1 MLRNRLPEIEI
12 PEDNPFKND
21 KFNRKTCA
29 DIFINLI
36 KMYYHTGCVIALNGE
51 WGSGKTTFV
60 KMVQQ
65 ELKNREAHPLY
76 FNAWKNDYV
85 SDPLIALLSELKEV
99 CPDSS
104 KWDKF
109 IANVGKI
116 SLATGKAVLNG
127 TIRNISGVSADAL
140 LAGTDEMGKILENNI
155 NEFAEQKKTF
165 QDFRK
170 SLQEYIADN
179 SSEEAPVVFFIDELD
194 RCSPKFAVL
203 VLERI
208 KHLFDIPNIVFILS
222 VNKKQLGY
230 AVQGYYGS
238 ANIDADNYLRRFID
252 IEYTLPQPDI
262 NVFCQYLYEIY
273 KFENVFRNKNRMQYS
288 ELQADADIFKRI
300 APILISSSKMDF
312 RTADKI
318 YAHTRLAL
326 MEFKINNYIIPEVFF
341 LLCYLKIVNTDL
353 YYNIFNRKYK
363 TQELLDEIEDFFS
376 FELLEKKEE
385 YDFPARVMTPT
396 IASLILMYNLDENG
410 VGQINLRNKDDD
422 NQPSIKTKYI
432 DSETF
437 YNTITSNYNIE
448 RGIMP
453 LAYMLKKI
461 ELQEEIQFDKY
472 ND

>member
-1 MLRNRLPEIEI
+1 MLRNKLPEIEI
-12 PEDNPFKND
+12 PEDNPFLND
-21 KFNRKTCA
+21 KLERKSCA

-36 KMYYHTGCVIALNGE
+36 NMYYATGCVIALNGE

-65 ELKNREAHPLY
+65 ELKNRGAHPLY

-104 KWDKF
+104 KWDNF
-109 IANVGKI
+109 IANAGKI
-116 SLATGKAVLNG
+116 SLAIGKAMLNG
-127 TIRNISGVSADAL
+127 AIRNMSGVSADAL
-140 LAGTDEMGKILENNI
+140 FAGTNEMGKILENNI

-170 SLQEYIADN
+170 SLQEYITDN
-179 SSEEAPVVFFIDELD
+179 SSEETPVVFFIDELD

-208 KHLFDIPNIVFILS
+208 KHLFDIPNIVFVLS

-262 NVFCQYLYEIY
+262 NVFCQYLYDIY
-273 KFENVFRNKNRMQYS
+273 KFENVFKNKNRMQFP
-288 ELQADADIFKRI
+288 ELQADADHFKRI
-300 APILISSSKMDF
+300 APVLISSSKIDF

-326 MEFKINNYIIPEVFF
+326 MEFDINNYIIPNVFF
-341 LLCYLKIVNTDL
+341 LLCYLKIMNHEL
-353 YYNIFNRKYK
+353 YYNILNRKYK
-363 TQELLDEIEDFFS
+363 VQELLNEIEDFLPL
-376 FELLEKKEE
+376 ELLEKKEE
-385 YDFPARVMTPT
+385 YDSPSRVMTPT

-410 VGQINLRNKDDD
+410 VEQIKLINNNGEKSL
-422 NQPSIKTKYI
+422 SIKTKHI
-432 DSETF
+432 DSEKF
-437 YNTITSNYNIE
+437 YDVITWNYNRHREI
-448 RGIMP
+448 IP
-453 LAYMLKKI
+453 LAYTLKKI

>member
-12 PEDNPFKND
+12 PEGNPFQND
-21 KFNRKTCA
+21 KLDRKSCA

-36 KMYYHTGCVIALNGE
+36 NMYYATGCVIALNGE

-104 KWDKF
+104 KWDNI

-116 SLATGKAVLNG
+116 SLAIGKAILNG
-127 TIRNISGVSADAL
+127 TIRNMSGASVDAL
-140 LAGTDEMGKILENNI
+140 LAGTDEMGKLLEKNI

-179 SSEEAPVVFFIDELD
+179 SSEKNPVIFFIDELD
-194 RCSPKFAVL
+194 RCSPKFAVH

-208 KHLFDIPNIVFILS
+208 KHLFDISNITFVLS

-238 ANIDADNYLRRFID
+238 ANIDANNYLRRFID
-252 IEYTLPQPDI
+252 IEYTLPKPST
-262 NVFCQYLYEIY
+262 NVFCQYLYDIY
-273 KFENVFRNKNRMQYS
+273 KFENIFMNKSRMQIS
-288 ELQADADIFKRI
+288 GLQNDAENFKRI
-300 APILISSSKMDF
+300 ATILISSSKIDF

-326 MEFKINNYIIPEVFF
+326 MEFDIKFPIYPNVFF
-341 LLCYLKIVNTDL
+341 LLCYLRTVNSEL

-363 TQELLDEIEDFFS
+363 PQELLDEIENFFPL
-376 FELLEKKEE
+376 ELLEKKEE
-385 YDFPARVMTPT
+385 YDSPARVMMPT
-396 IASLILMYNLDENG
+396 IASLIFMYNLDENE
-410 VGQINLRNKDDD
+410 VEQINLRKKDGD
-422 NQPSIKTKYI
+422 NQPSIKTKHI
-432 DSETF
+432 DSEIF
-437 YNTITSNYNIE
+437 YNTIILNYN
-448 RGIMP
+448 RRHAP
-453 LAYMLKKI
+453 LSYILKKI
-461 ELQEEIQFDKY
+461 ELQEEIKFDKY

>member
-12 PEDNPFKND
+12 PEGNPFQND
-21 KFNRKTCA
+21 KLDRKSCA

-36 KMYYHTGCVIALNGE
+36 KMYYSTGCVIALNGE

-65 ELKNREAHPLY
+65 ELKNRGAHPLY
-76 FNAWKNDYV
+76 FNVWKNDYV

-104 KWDKF
+104 KWDNI

-116 SLATGKAVLNG
+116 SLAIGKAMLNG

-140 LAGTDEMGKILENNI
+140 LAGTNEMGKLLEKNI

-208 KHLFDIPNIVFILS
+208 KHLFDIPNIAFVLS

-238 ANIDADNYLRRFID
+238 ANIDANNYLRRFID
-252 IEYTLPQPDI
+252 IEYTLPKPST
-262 NVFCQYLYEIY
+262 NVFCQYLYDIY
-273 KFENVFRNKNRMQYS
+273 KFENIFMNKSRMQIS
-288 ELQADADIFKRI
+288 GLQNDAENFKRI
-300 APILISSSKMDF
+300 ATILISSSKIDF

-318 YAHTRLAL
+318 YAHTRLVL
-326 MEFKINNYIIPEVFF
+326 MEFDIKFPIYPNVFF
-341 LLCYLKIVNTDL
+341 LLCYLRTVNSEL

-363 TQELLDEIEDFFS
+363 PQELLDEIENFFPL
-376 FELLEKKEE
+376 ELLEKKEE
-385 YDFPARVMTPT
+385 YDSPARVMMPT
-396 IASLILMYNLDENG
+396 IASLIFMYNLDENE
-410 VGQINLRNKDDD
+410 VEQINLRKKDGD
-422 NQPSIKTKYI
+422 NQPSIKTKHI
-432 DSETF
+432 DSEIF
-437 YNTITSNYNIE
+437 YNTIILNYN
-448 RGIMP
+448 RRHAP
-453 LAYMLKKI
+453 LSYILKKI
-461 ELQEEIQFDKY
+461 ELQEEIKFDKY

>member
-1 MLRNRLPEIEI
+1 MLRNRLPEIDI
-12 PEDNPFKND
+12 PEDDPFKND
-21 KFNRKTCA
+21 KLNRKSCA
-29 DIFINLI
+29 DIFINMI
-36 KMYYHTGCVIALNGE
+36 KMYYSTGCVIALNGE

-65 ELKNREAHPLY
+65 ELKNRGAHSLY

-104 KWDKF
+104 KWDNF
-109 IANVGKI
+109 IANAGKI
-116 SLATGKAVLNG
+116 SLAIGKAMLNG
-127 TIRNISGVSADAL
+127 AIRNISGVSADAL

-165 QDFRK
+165 EDFRK

-208 KHLFDIPNIVFILS
+208 KHLFDISNITFVLS

-238 ANIDADNYLRRFID
+238 ANIDANNYLRRFID

-273 KFENVFRNKNRMQYS
+273 KFENIFRNKNRMQYS

-300 APILISSSKMDF
+300 AHILISSSKIDF

-326 MEFKINNYIIPEVFF
+326 TEFKINNYIIPEVFF
-341 LLCYLKIVNTDL
+341 LLCYLKIVNSDL

-376 FELLEKKEE
+376 FELLEKKEG
-385 YDFPARVMTPT
+385 YDSPLRVMTPT

-410 VGQINLRNKDDD
+410 VEQINLRNKDDD

-448 RGIMP
+448 RGIIP

>member
-21 KFNRKTCA
+21 KLDRKTNA
-29 DIFINLI
+29 DIFIKLI
-36 KMYYHTGCVIALNGE
+36 KMYYSTGCVIALNGE

-65 ELKNREAHPLY
+65 ELKNIGAHPLY

-116 SLATGKAVLNG
+116 SLATGKVMLNG
-127 TIRNISGVSADAL
+127 AIRNISGVSADAL
-140 LAGTDEMGKILENNI
+140 LAGTDEIGKLLEKNI

-170 SLQEYIADN
+170 SLQDYIADN
-179 SSEEAPVVFFIDELD
+179 SSENNPVVFFIDELD

-208 KHLFDIPNIVFILS
+208 KHLFDIPNIVFVLS

-252 IEYTLPQPDI
+252 IEYTLPQPNI
-262 NVFCQYLYEIY
+262 NVFCHYLYDIY
-273 KFENVFRNKNRMQYS
+273 KFENVFMNKSRMQFS
-288 ELQADADIFKRI
+288 GLQNDADNFKKI
-300 APILISSSKMDF
+300 APILISSSKLDF

-318 YAHTRLAL
+318 YAHTRLVL
-326 MEFKINNYIIPEVFF
+326 MEFDTNKHIYPNVFF
-341 LLCYLKIVNTDL
+341 LLCYLKIVNSDL
-353 YYNIFNRKYK
+353 YYKIFNRKYK
-363 TQELLDEIEDFFS
+363 LQELLDEIENFFPL
-376 FELLEKKEE
+376 ELLEKTEE
-385 YDFPARVMTPT
+385 YDSPSVVMTPT
-396 IASLILMYNLDENG
+396 IASLILMYNLDEDG
-410 VGQINLRNKDDD
+410 VEQINLRDIDGD
-422 NQPSIKTKYI
+422 NQPSIKTKHI
-432 DSETF
+432 DSKTF
-437 YNTITSNYNIE
+437 YDIITWNYNQRSRIV
-448 RGIMP
+448 P
-453 LAYMLKKI
+453 LSYILKKI
-461 ELQEEIQFDKY
+461 EIQEKIQFDKY
-472 ND
+472 NE

>member
-12 PEDNPFKND
+12 PEGNPFQND
-21 KFNRKTCA
+21 KLDRKSCA

-36 KMYYHTGCVIALNGE
+36 KMYYSTGCVIALNGE

-65 ELKNREAHPLY
+65 ELKNRGAHPLY

-104 KWDKF
+104 KWDNI

-116 SLATGKAVLNG
+116 SLAIGKAILNG
-127 TIRNISGVSADAL
+127 TIRNMSGASVDAL
-140 LAGTDEMGKILENNI
+140 LAGTDEMGKLLEKNI

-179 SSEEAPVVFFIDELD
+179 SSEKNPVIFFIDELD
-194 RCSPKFAVL
+194 RCSPKFAVH

-208 KHLFDIPNIVFILS
+208 KHLFDISNITFVLS

-238 ANIDADNYLRRFID
+238 ANIDANNYLRRFID
-252 IEYTLPQPDI
+252 IEYTLPKPST
-262 NVFCQYLYEIY
+262 NVFCQYLYDIY
-273 KFENVFRNKNRMQYS
+273 KFENIFMNKSRMQIS
-288 ELQADADIFKRI
+288 GLQNDAENFKRI
-300 APILISSSKMDF
+300 ATILISSSKIDF

-326 MEFKINNYIIPEVFF
+326 MEFDIKFPIYPNVFF
-341 LLCYLKIVNTDL
+341 LLCYLRTVNSEL

-363 TQELLDEIEDFFS
+363 PQELLDEIENFFPL
-376 FELLEKKEE
+376 ELLEKKEE
-385 YDFPARVMTPT
+385 YDSPARVMMPT
-396 IASLILMYNLDENG
+396 IASLIFMYNLDENE
-410 VGQINLRNKDDD
+410 VEQINLRKKDGD
-422 NQPSIKTKYI
+422 NQPSIKTKHI
-432 DSETF
+432 DSEIF
-437 YNTITSNYNIE
+437 YNTIILNYN
-448 RGIMP
+448 RRHAP
-453 LAYMLKKI
+453 LSYILKKI
-461 ELQEEIQFDKY
+461 ELQEEIKFDKY